1 MKLDSFKLKI
11 IAMILMVLDHLPKAF
26 DNTPIW
32 FGWLGR
38 LVAPIFFFFVAVT
51 LHGIW
56 DTEITLLSSGYL
68 KYILLIMIAWLFIFI
83 LMKAGLTQVNQLRDE
98 YNRLEER

>member
-26 DNTPIW
+26 NNTPIW

-38 LVAPIFFFFVAVT
+38 LVAPIFFFLWQKDFS
-51 LHGIW
+51 HK
-56 DTEITLLSSGYL
+56 E
-68 KYILLIMIAWLFIFI
+68 
-83 LMKAGLTQVNQLRDE
+83 
-98 YNRLEER
+98 

>member
-1 MKLDSFKLKI
+1 MGYGN
-11 IAMILMVLDHLPKAF
+11 
-26 DNTPIW
+26 NT
-32 FGWLGR
+32 
-38 LVAPIFFFFVAVT
+38 
-51 LHGIW
+51 
-56 DTEITLLSSGYL
+56 LSSGYL

>member
-26 DNTPIW
+26 DNIPIW

-38 LVAPIFFFFVAVT
+38 LVAPIFFFFY
-51 LHGIW
+51 GRR
-56 DTEITLLSSGYL
+56 
-68 KYILLIMIAWLFIFI
+68 IFSY
-83 LMKAGLTQVNQLRDE
+83 KE
-98 YNRLEER
+98 

>member
-1 MKLDSFKLKI
+1 MKETKHFEWANI
-11 IAMILMVLDHLPKAF
+11 IDKRF
-26 DNTPIW
+26 
-32 FGWLGR
+32 
-38 LVAPIFFFFVAVT
+38 IFFLCRT

>member
-38 LVAPIFFFFVAVT
+38 LVAPIFFFFC
-51 LHGIW
+51 GRRIF
-56 DTEITLLSSGYL
+56 
-68 KYILLIMIAWLFIFI
+68 FIQKI
-83 LMKAGLTQVNQLRDE
+83 RINI
-98 YNRLEER
+98 